1 MRLGASILALL
12 LGGCSTIPAPSTPTH
27 PPIDAI
33 QECPLPEADLSS
45 NGALANTYKLTR
57 QALVECNIDKA
68 ILREWDAGLEKGTNV
83 SRPRTP

>member
-1 MRLGASILALL
+1 MKALILALAL
-12 LGGCSTIPAPSTPTH
+12 SGCATIPPHPTVTH

-33 QECPLPEADLSS
+33 QECLLPEADLSS

-68 ILREWDAGLEKGTNV
+68 ILREWDAGLERK
-83 SRPRTP
+83 P